1 MSVHT
6 DLCTVLPV
14 LTLRNRALVK
24 KTMSVVKRLN
34 DEDLGSL
41 LYILHAIGLD

>member
-1 MSVHT
+1 MHM

-34 DEDLGSL
+34 DEDLGAL
-41 LYILHAIGLD
+41 FYFLHAMGLD